1 LDSRRLIV
9 PEDLSP
15 FLTAGPAVQSDHP
28 AVIDYASGVFQP
40 GKSDRDNAIALYYK
54 VRDDIRY
61 DPYSSSVRVDELKA
75 SHTLDIGRGWCVSKA
90 ILLAA
95 VCRVAGI
102 PARMG
107 YADVRNHMSTAKM
120 RERMQTD
127 VFYWHSYTS
136 IHLDGQ
142 WVKATPAFNIE
153 LCDKFGLKP
162 LEFDGVEDSLYHP
175 HDKAGNRHMEYL
187 NDRGEFAEPPVDA
200 IRATFVAEYP
210 HWKSLAG
217 DAMRDAAGDFDSE
230 VDAETRAGS

>member
-1 LDSRRLIV
+1 V
-9 PEDLSP
+9 QEDLQP
-15 FLTAGPAVQSDHP
+15 FLAAGPAVQSDHP
-28 AVIDYASGVFQP
+28 DVIAYASGVLQP
-40 GKSDRDNAIALYYK
+40 GRSDKDNAIALYYK

-61 DPYSSSVRVDELKA
+61 DPYSSSVRIDELKA
-75 SHTLDIGRGWCVSKA
+75 SHTLEIGRGWCVSKA

-95 VCRVAGI
+95 VCRVGGI

-136 IHLDGQ
+136 IYLDGQ

-187 NDRGEFAEPPVDA
+187 NDRGEFAEPPVDT

-210 HWKSLAG
+210 HWRSLAG
-217 DAMRDAAGDFDSE
+217 DAVRDPSGDFDSE
-230 VDAETRAGS
+230 VDAETRANP